1 MSSPLR
7 ASSETIVAP
16 ITAIGGAVAVVRLSG
31 PDALSVAHAMFA
43 GLPHEI
49 KPRVAY
55 YGQVAGLDSGLFTY
69 FAGPASYTGEDS
81 VELSVHGSGA
91 AVRAVVE
98 RACELGARLALPG
111 EFTQRAFIH
120 GKLDLTQAEG
130 VKATVEA
137 ESLAQLRLAGSL
149 RNGALFER
157 IGALRTELDSL
168 RAEIDAR
175 TDFSEEIGELDSEIA
190 RPRLVKVFKE
200 LNALAARAVDS
211 AATMAGHSVALVG
224 RPNAGKSSLLNA
236 LLQRDR
242 AIVSS
247 IPGTTRDTLEEAA
260 NLAGIRVRF
269 IDTAGLRTSDD
280 PIEQAGIERA
290 KHAASHADLMIFL
303 LDSQFGWTEGDHQIV
318 EELDPE
324 RLICVATK
332 TDLGPAPVGLLP
344 VCALNGEGL
353 AELIGEI
360 EGRLA
365 DNSPLP
371 LVLPRHQSE
380 LVAAAKLVQQAIH
393 GLDADIPND
402 LLHTLLT
409 EARTHLGFIIGE
421 DVDPAGLERI
431 FADFCIGK

>member
-7 ASSETIVAP
+7 ASTDTIIAP

-31 PDALSVAHAMFA
+31 PDALSIAQAMFA
-43 GLPHEI
+43 GLPREI

-55 YGQVAGLDSGLFTY
+55 YGQIVELDSGLFTY
-69 FAGPASYTGEDS
+69 FSGPASYTGEDC
-81 VELSVHGSGA
+81 VELSVHGSAA
-91 AVRAVVE
+91 AVRAVVD
-98 RACELGARLALPG
+98 RACELGARLAQPG

-120 GKLDLTQAEG
+120 RKLDLTQAEG

-137 ESLAQLRLAGSL
+137 ESLAQLRLAGTL
-149 RNGALFER
+149 RNGVLFEQ
-157 IGALRTELDSL
+157 IGALRNELDAL

-175 TDFSEEIGELDSEIA
+175 TDFSEEIGELDSELA
-190 RPRLVKVFKE
+190 QRRLSAVLIE
-200 LNALAARAVDS
+200 LEALAARAIDS
-211 AATMAGHSVALVG
+211 AAAMAGRSVVLVG

-247 IPGTTRDTLEEAA
+247 IPGTTRDTLEESA

-269 IDTAGLRTSDD
+269 IDTAGLRTSND
-280 PIEQAGIERA
+280 PIEQAGIQRT
-290 KHAASHADLMIFL
+290 KHAASHADLVIFL
-303 LDSQFGWTEGDHQIV
+303 LDSQLGWTLEDRQIV
-318 EELDPE
+318 KEYDPE
-324 RLICVATK
+324 RVIHVATK
-332 TDLGPAPVGLLP
+332 TDLAPAPKGLHS
-344 VCALNGEGL
+344 VSAFNGDGL
-353 AELIGEI
+353 AELVRII
-360 EGRLA
+360 ESRLA

-371 LVLPRHQSE
+371 LVLPRHQTE
-380 LVAAAKLVQQAIH
+380 LVAAADLINQAIN
-393 GLDADIPND
+393 GLESHIPHD

>member
-1 MSSPLR
+1 M
-7 ASSETIVAP
+7 
-16 ITAIGGAVAVVRLSG
+16 AVIRLSG
-31 PDALSVAHAMFA
+31 PDAFMIGQEMFA
-43 GLPHEI
+43 GLPSET

-55 YGQVAGLDSGLFTY
+55 YGQVAGSDSGLFTY
-69 FAGPASYTGEDS
+69 FARPASYTGEDC

-91 AVRAVVE
+91 AVRAVVD
-98 RACELGARLALPG
+98 RACELGARLAWPG

-149 RNGALFER
+149 RNGALFDR
-157 IGALRTELDSL
+157 IRALRSELDAL

-175 TDFSEEIGELDSEIA
+175 TDFSEEIGELDPEIA

-211 AATMAGHSVALVG
+211 AATMAGRSVALVG

-247 IPGTTRDTLEEAA
+247 IPGTTRDTLEESV

-269 IDTAGLRTSDD
+269 IDTAGLRMSDD

-290 KHAASHADLMIFL
+290 IYAANHADLIIFL
-303 LDSQFGWTEGDHQIV
+303 LDSQLGWTEEDRRLAA
-318 EELDPE
+318 EFTSE
-324 RLICVATK
+324 RMIHVATK
-332 TDLGPAPVGLLP
+332 TDLFPAPEGLLS
-344 VCALNGEGL
+344 VSALSGDGL
-353 AELIGEI
+353 SKLIRTI
-360 EGRLA
+360 EERLA

-371 LVLPRHQSE
+371 LVLPRHQTELIAAAE
-380 LVAAAKLVQQAIH
+380 LVHQAIQ